1 MSLEPCAQVVQGPDP
16 GRPSVPSLESAGSS
30 VQSSVVRLQTWT
42 ALRLRCSWEPLQA
55 VSAPTPA
62 MVEVER
68 IPRSTDSMRVY
79 ALPVPRMRSPHRT
92 QEQLRAESA
101 AIAAPNP
108 YVPPAA
114 GSDAE
119 RDRAVDQLLA
129 FGARRIAV
137 KRLITGHAETNTRLT
152 FEFRDKKFSGTVSR
166 RDLIRCCRSLDLGWS
181 KEQLALIADRFQ
193 LADSNRCAYAGLVGA
208 LHRNDPHK
216 EATRRAQA
224 AARASKRPTAES
236 AIAQQR
242 AEAQRLL
249 DERAPLSVPS
259 SGPLTQPLASPVLVR
274 GNWWLAQKRPDQCQI
289 GYERCRL
296 GRRAFDIESSRD
308 SRSTPPWDS
317 SITAGSGS
325 VRENVTSHGDRHFPV
340 RQLLTP
346 RGEPSDSKADGE
358 KSRGLHGSRSSEQ
371 SSSFFIA
378 TSSRHGDASSRSD
391 TACSPSA
398 AQQLDN
404 EYDPPA
410 VERLGSN
417 QPIKVDMAVQAEL
430 EGPRELQPEPE
441 PISEI
446 SARTAPMAAAAGSGS
461 GKPDLVEVQPACRDL
476 MWDMLELDQEVSLE
490 VVGLK
495 LFNKLPAPKHGRKHP
510 RAPYVKITYAHRMWK
525 TRRATKTSRSGRSL
539 NAERLRP
546 ETPEELARFRK
557 VTQESSMAQESSMM
571 FAEVAS
577 RDQLHLSPRTGAYVD
592 LDSPFSVHVAQKREQ
607 SQIRAGS
614 PEVAEGGGSKSP
626 SWNFSESSLT
636 EAHDGGLNKTRST
649 PELVSSKL
657 SVDPGTATGP
667 KPWNPRPSSRATR
680 APKKEWAWEWS
691 AARCSWQL
699 MKGPD
704 GNPPSLTIAL
714 HADDEYGYDT
724 KIGAVSV
731 SMNEII
737 AGCATGA
744 PMWFRILSA
753 TRGTRTH
760 KWQGAGNYHQE
771 ENDDPWSL
779 PELKTTTHAAIG
791 AVKLAFSGLD
801 WQLFPRRQKSFCTVL
816 SVQLAEEQKEK
827 RAQQEIVAEEG
838 ADVPSE

>member
-1 MSLEPCAQVVQGPDP
+1 
-16 GRPSVPSLESAGSS
+16 
-30 VQSSVVRLQTWT
+30 
-42 ALRLRCSWEPLQA
+42 
-55 VSAPTPA
+55 

-79 ALPVPRMRSPHRT
+79 ALPVPRIRSPHRT

-119 RDRAVDQLLA
+119 RDQTAVDHLLA
-129 FGARRIAV
+129 FGAKRIAI
-137 KRLITGHAETNTRLT
+137 KRLITGHAEMNTRLT

-193 LADSNRCAYAGLVGA
+193 LADSNRCAYAGLISA

-224 AARASKRPTAES
+224 ASRASKKGPTAES
-236 AIAQQR
+236 AAALQR
-242 AEAQRLL
+242 AEAQRRL

-274 GNWWLAQKRPDQCQI
+274 GNWRLAQKRPDQCQI
-289 GYERCRL
+289 GYERSRP
-296 GRRAFDIESSRD
+296 GRRADIESACD

-317 SITAGSGS
+317 STTAGSGS
-325 VRENVTSHGDRHFPV
+325 VRENVTTHGDRHFPV

-346 RGEPSDSKADGE
+346 RGEPTDSKPDGE
-358 KSRGLHGSRSSEQ
+358 RSRGLRGAACSEQ
-371 SSSFFIA
+371 SSSFFVA

-391 TACSPSA
+391 TAYSSSA
-398 AQQLDN
+398 ARQLYRKSDRPSLEN
-404 EYDPPA
+404 LD
-410 VERLGSN
+410 SN
-417 QPIKVDMAVQAEL
+417 APIKIDMAVQAEL
-430 EGPRELQPEPE
+430 LEDPPELQAEPE
-441 PISEI
+441 PISEPENYT
-446 SARTAPMAAAAGSGS
+446 SDRTAPIAAVAGSSS

-490 VVGLK
+490 LVGLK
-495 LFNKLPAPKHGRKHP
+495 LFNKLPPPKHGRKHP
-510 RAPYVKITYAHRMWK
+510 RAPYAKITYAHRMWK
-525 TRRATKTSRSGRSL
+525 TKRATKSTRSRQSL
-539 NAERLRP
+539 NSEKLRP

-557 VTQESSMAQESSMM
+557 VAQENSMAQESSMM

-592 LDSPFSVHVAQKREQ
+592 LDSPFSAHVLQKKEQ
-607 SQIRAGS
+607 SQMESRAAS
-614 PEVAEGGGSKSP
+614 PEVADGGSGKLP
-626 SWNFSESSLT
+626 NWNFSESSLP
-636 EAHDGGLNKTRST
+636 EARDGGVNKWSS
-649 PELVSSKL
+649 PVLVSSKHFIN
-657 SVDPGTATGP
+657 PGTTTDP
-667 KPWNPRPSSRATR
+667 NPWNPRLSRSTR
-680 APKKEWAWEWS
+680 PPKKEWAWEWS
-691 AARCSWQL
+691 AARCSLQL

-704 GNPPSLTIAL
+704 GNPPSLTIIL
-714 HADDEYGYDT
+714 YADDEYGYDT
-724 KIGAVSV
+724 KVGAVSV

-737 AGCATGA
+737 AGCATGT
-744 PMWFRILSA
+744 PMWFRIFST

-760 KWQGAGNYHQE
+760 KWQGLGISHPE
-771 ENDDPWSL
+771 ENEDPWNL

-791 AVKLAFSGLD
+791 AVKLGFSGLD
-801 WQLFPRRQKSFCTVL
+801 WQLFPQRQKSFCTAS
-816 SVQLAEEQKEK
+816 SVQLAEEPQEK
-827 RAQQEIVAEEG
+827 RVGRQLIVAEDG
-838 ADVPSE
+838 ADFPSNCDTDDTDTG